1 MRNRLEK
8 LLNYANNEIDRVLPD
23 HGNIDVDVYK
33 DGKNH
38 FMAKIKVKIDNK
50 IFVARKD
57 GRDMY
62 ECFHKALKAFKA
74 KLAKNKINHK
84 INRDLS
90 FD

>member
-8 LLNYANNEIDRVLPD
+8 LLNYAYEEIDRVAPD
-23 HGNIDVDVYK
+23 HGEIDVDVYE
-33 DGKNH
+33 DGRNH
-38 FMAKIKVKIDNK
+38 FMAKIKVKINNK

-74 KLAKNKINHK
+74 KIAKNKSNHK
-84 INRDLS
+84 INRDLI
-90 FD
+90 FH